1 MSTRL
6 RCLVARPLALAILAI
21 FANAAP
27 LAGAEIHV
35 AGAAGAVQLEVNDAT
50 VDEALTALGALGLRY
65 RTAVALDRRITGTY
79 KGPLARIVS
88 RLLQEYN
95 FVVQT
100 SSDGVQATVL
110 GGQATVL
117 DNSSATA
124 VPSRAIPRVG
134 RPAPAAVQQNQGGQR
149 RIDMT
154 QPPQDKPPTVLD
166 NSSATAVPGLP
177 IPGVGRP
184 APASSR

>member
-110 GGQATVL
+110 W
-117 DNSSATA
+117 
-124 VPSRAIPRVG
+124 VG
-134 RPAPAAVQQNQGGQR
+134 RPAPAAVQQNQGDQR